1 MAITAAAVKAALA
14 ALTDEQARKTVGWIA
29 AAVLAPIIL
38 IAALL
43 LSLLSGTTQH
53 NNAAVDLVFNG
64 GVVPSSMSAEYAAQ
78 VRVMQTCLE
87 ELDSAVAEVNDQM
100 ESGSLDGNWVKAVF
114 FSLCFWDEHLKLTPS
129 EARDFAD
136 CFVRYEE
143 RTRTV
148 ASGTDPD
155 TGETIYTEETYTVA
169 VPVDQEIAFNNL
181 DAAGYPITEDLVV
194 NAQAVYDRIA
204 YGAADGYTG
213 EIQYGSSRITEL
225 DTSDFT
231 APTTKNAEDLVAYV
245 THAWESGWGYV
256 WGTFGQTLTESLME
270 SKIRQYPDG
279 VGSYA
284 DVIRSKWLGGRT
296 ADCVGLIKG
305 YGWYDS
311 KSGEIKVGSNGM
323 ADVGAN
329 GMFAAA
335 EVKGTIDTIPEVPGL
350 AVWSDGHI
358 GIYIGNGEV
367 IEAMN
372 TLRGVTR
379 TKLAGREWTHWLQ
392 IPYISYVEEK
402 E

>member
-1 MAITAAAVKAALA
+1 MAMTAVA
-14 ALTDEQARKTVGWIA
+14 ALTDERTRKNVGWIA
-29 AAVLAPIIL
+29 AAILAPIIL
-38 IAALL
+38 IAPLL

-64 GVVPSSMSAEYAAQ
+64 SVIPSTVSAEYAAQ
-78 VRVMQTCLE
+78 VRVMQTCLGM
-87 ELDSAVAEVNDQM
+87 LDSTVAKINSQAED
-100 ESGSLDGNWVKAVF
+100 ETLDGNWVKAVF
-114 FSLCFWDEHLKLTPS
+114 FSLCFGDEHLKLTLS

-256 WGTFGQTLTESLME
+256 WGTFGQTLTESLLE

-279 VGSYA
+279 VGSYES
-284 DVIRSKWLGGRT
+284 VIRSKWLGGRT

-305 YGWYDS
+305 YGWLDTDS
-311 KSGEIKVGSNGM
+311 MSIRYGTNGM
-323 ADVGAN
+323 PDIGADAMYRN
-329 GMFAAA
+329 AA
-335 EVKGTIDTIPEVPGL
+335 VKGPIGTIPEIPGL
-350 AVWSDGHI
+350 AVWKSGHI
-358 GIYIGNGEV
+358 GVYIGGGEV
-367 IEAMN
+367 IEAMSTN
-372 TLRGVTR
+372 YGVVKTQLTDR
-379 TKLAGREWTHWLQ
+379 NWTAWLE
-392 IPYISYVEEK
+392 IPYIQYD
-402 E
+402 

>member
-256 WGTFGQTLTESLME
+256 WGTYGNVLTESLLTYKV
-270 SKIRQYPDG
+270 SQYPDG
-279 VGSYA
+279 VGNHE
-284 DVIRSKWLGGRT
+284 DIIRANWLGGRT
-296 ADCVGLIKG
+296 TDCVGLIKG
-305 YGWYDS
+305 YSWLNAETM
-311 KSGEIKVGSNGM
+311 EIQYGTHGM
-323 ADVGAN
+323 PDIGAN
-329 GMFAAA
+329 QMYYNARESGPISTMPD
-335 EVKGTIDTIPEVPGL
+335 IPGL
-350 AVWSDGHI
+350 AVWHDGHI
-358 GIYIGNGEV
+358 GVYIGNGQV
-367 IEAMN
+367 IEAMG
-372 TLRGVTR
+372 TRYGVVKTELADRG
-379 TKLAGREWTHWLQ
+379 WTHWLKV
-392 IPYISYVEEK
+392 PYINYD
-402 E
+402 